1 MPVCLVK
8 LQREEF
14 KHDKLMP
21 LCLARFVQKTKACDT
36 QCGFFNS
43 IFLQFF
49 NSKKTRRSK
58 LCNLVLLFKV
68 RLQLRGSS
76 GTTEPETTAQHGT
89 CDFQEN
95 ADYTIMGGRFLLP
108 NISPEINC
116 WLEAIQ
122 RQHSLMC
129 RKLLV
134 FTMGILVQLFN
145 SRDVTGH
152 ALNTDCL
159 KLLLVASC
167 YQLLGGRGKEELAK
181 SNSNRAT
188 HPERP
193 LGLGLKEEE

>member
-1 MPVCLVK
+1 MAGPGPKGSNSGLFLRALFVQLHALTYMKSLFFRPSCETCQRTQSRLCKHNNLSWKLRKEMPVCLVK

-95 ADYTIMGGRFLLP
+95 ADYTIMEAASFCQ
-108 NISPEINC
+108 IS
-116 WLEAIQ
+116 
-122 RQHSLMC
+122 
-129 RKLLV
+129 
-134 FTMGILVQLFN
+134 VQ
-145 SRDVTGH
+145 
-152 ALNTDCL
+152 
-159 KLLLVASC
+159 K
-167 YQLLGGRGKEELAK
+167 
-181 SNSNRAT
+181 
-188 HPERP
+188 
-193 LGLGLKEEE
+193 